1 MERIYIRL
9 IYMKEY
15 FTEILIVIAYS
26 GRTQAAIIFGMIG
39 FIAIT
44 LIGDHYLANFQ
55 LSGQMAGLT
64 DIIKEKFAH
73 RYDKAAWGVLFSFW
87 WLAFKLY
94 HKDKKKLWNRF

>member
-1 MERIYIRL
+1 
-9 IYMKEY
+9 MKDY

-44 LIGDHYLANFQ
+44 LIGDHYLSNFH
-55 LSGQMAGLT
+55 LSGQMSGLT
-64 DIIKEKFAH
+64 DIIKEKLAY

-87 WLAFKLY
+87 CLAFKLY
-94 HKDKKKLWNRF
+94 HKDKKRLWSRF